1 MDTHEGRHLA
11 DELRVLPKIT
21 DLFFHAR
28 NDIEDDTEM
37 DACIPVWAPGTRRMV
52 RREYMRV
59 SSEYMR
65 GLLG

>member
-1 MDTHEGRHLA
+1 MDTHKGCHLA

-28 NDIEDDTEM
+28 NDVEDNAEV
-37 DACIPVWAPGTRRMV
+37 DACIPVWAPGTRRMF
-52 RREYMRV
+52 RCECMRV